1 MQHLHVVFVC
11 LGNICRSPLAEFI
24 VRARA
29 EQRGLTK
36 QFTFSSAG
44 TGDWHIGNGA
54 DKRSCHIANR
64 YQLDLSKHCAQQI
77 SLNNYQQWHRF
88 VVMDQDNLS
97 NLLAMG
103 IPSSQII
110 MMRQFES
117 SSTIADVPDPYYG
130 RTDGFETV
138 YQILNNNA
146 DAVLD
151 WLLSN

>member
-11 LGNICRSPLAEFI
+11 LGNICRSPLAEVI
-24 VRARA
+24 VRYRA
-29 EQRGLTK
+29 EERGLTK

-64 YQLDLSKHCAQQI
+64 YNLDLSNHRAQQI
-77 SLNNYQQWHRF
+77 RSDNYKQWDRF

-130 RTDGFETV
+130 RTDGFEDV
-138 YQILNNNA
+138 YQILINNA

-151 WLLSN
+151 WLL